1 LRRARATDPD
11 LRKALGVFGPLE
23 ARILR
28 AVWTGKVRQPFAVHQ
43 VQALMPELAYT
54 SVMTTLNRLVT
65 KGLLGSEHVK
75 GVRAHQY
82 VATGTPSDYL
92 AVTGRRQAADLV
104 DRLGDAALAAFAAE
118 LDELTPEQRHR
129 LRELGNR

>member
-1 LRRARATDPD
+1 M
-11 LRKALGVFGPLE
+11 
-23 ARILR
+23 R
-28 AVWTGKVRQPFAVHQ
+28 AVWTGKVRQPFPVHDM
-43 VQALMPELAYT
+43 QALMPELAYT

-82 VATGTPSDYL
+82 LATGTPSDFL
-92 AVTGRRQAADLV
+92 SDAGRRQAADLV
-104 DRLGDAALAAFAAE
+104 ERYGDAALAAFAAE
-118 LDELTPEQRHR
+118 LDELTPEQRRH